1 MVARMFT
8 MRITT
13 PDNGHELMC
22 CIPMQDDFAGEE
34 RVEFAETSVLC
45 IYYRGAYEGIG
56 AAIAVM
62 NDYVEEN
69 HIRTTGPYRSI
80 YLEGP
85 PSRGTHTSDYITQI
99 VVPI

>member
-1 MVARMFT
+1 
-8 MRITT
+8 
-13 PDNGHELMC
+13 MC
-22 CIPMQDDFAGEE
+22 CIPMQDDFTGEE
-34 RVEFAETSVLC
+34 RVDFAETPVLC

-56 AAIAVM
+56 DAIAVL
-62 NDYVEEN
+62 NNYVEGN